1 MVLRVLV
8 DRDGIGGT
16 HRVPGEGLL
25 SFTCALALRN
35 DVALAFSLGDGI
47 ATLANLATWRKTDVD
62 PVAIL
67 IQVPF
72 VPPLPV
78 SSTLNQASAPHLL
91 FSIRDAVHRGPWV
104 IV

>member
-1 MVLRVLV
+1 MVLRVLL

-25 SFTCALALRN
+25 SFTCALALRG

-47 ATLANLATWRKTDVD
+47 SSLANLASWWKTDVD
-62 PVAIL
+62 PIAIV

-78 SSTLNQASAPHLL
+78 SSTLNQASTPHLL
-91 FSIRDAVHRGPWV
+91 FSLRDAIPRGPWV